1 MSQGCGACPPVPIAP
16 QATPSHHSQPRLR
29 AVERTAPASNTANNS
44 QIASLW
50 VCDVCLIW
58 SNVKINLHFL
68 GIYHLLLGGT
78 WSCKQVGQG
87 LGPAFHT
94 HSFSIPHKKERTG
107 AGITRTPKGPS
118 HVESS
123 SDWYTHPRAQG
134 SVEGMDPGS
143 DTSFSF
149 QTWPP
154 PAISQRQLIAQ
165 KHF

>member
-1 MSQGCGACPPVPIAP
+1 MSQGCGACPPVPTAL
-16 QATPSHHSQPRLR
+16 QATPSHHNQPRLR
-29 AVERTAPASNTANNS
+29 AVERIAPATTTANNS

-50 VCDVCLIW
+50 ICDICLIW

-107 AGITRTPKGPS
+107 AGITRTPKRPS

-123 SDWYTHPRAQG
+123 SGFKSQSSGTHSPKGTGISGGDGPR
-134 SVEGMDPGS
+134 
-143 DTSFSF
+143 
-149 QTWPP
+149 
-154 PAISQRQLIAQ
+154 L
-165 KHF
+165 